1 MGDLSAGSVV
11 LAITDNGVAVF
22 YTLSGPED
30 LNIAEGRSAV
40 LTKRRSTIGTAPG
53 EPDAGP
59 ALERTTGAGG
69 RLADKAQQ
77 RLCRRFRWLGEQKP
91 RPVATVARS
100 RCDASCWTSPWEP

>member
-69 RLADKAQQ
+69 RPGGQGAAAVVPPLPLAGGA
-77 RLCRRFRWLGEQKP
+77 E
-91 RPVATVARS
+91 AAARG
-100 RCDASCWTSPWEP
+100 DGGPLAL